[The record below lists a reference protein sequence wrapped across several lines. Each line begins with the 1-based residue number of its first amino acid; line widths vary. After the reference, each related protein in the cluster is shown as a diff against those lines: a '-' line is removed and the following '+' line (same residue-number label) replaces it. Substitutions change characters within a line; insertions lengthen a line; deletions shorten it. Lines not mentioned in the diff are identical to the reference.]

1 MRTIRILC
9 VIIAVAALLG
19 ASEVTRVVRPIAA
32 GIWYPAEKEKLV
44 AEVARCMSD
53 TEVSVPE
60 GRIVACIVPH
70 APYSTF
76 GPVAGAAFS
85 LLKGRKYDRVIVLAA
100 THNSSFRGCSI
111 PSVQAYRTP
120 LGDVPLD
127 GPAIRAMDRSTLIEV
142 RSVKYKAGDEH
153 VNLHESEYT
162 IEVVLPFLQQQLGS
176 FSLVPILVGDFLDYQ
191 KRVDGDALEAV
202 AETIREFLDERT
214 LIVVSSDFTHFGN
227 NFGYRPFRE
236 NIIEGI
242 ETLDKTAFN
251 LILKKDFP
259 HFLVY
264 TEETQNKICGKNAI
278 AILLRLLPKKA
289 EGRLLKYEVSA
300 RRTNDTRSSISYASI
315 VFVEPSEAAVPSE
328 GGNKK

>member
-1 MRTIRILC
+1 M
-9 VIIAVAALLG
+9 
-19 ASEVTRVVRPIAA
+19 
-32 GIWYPAEKEKLV
+32 
-44 AEVARCMSD
+44 
-53 TEVSVPE
+53 
-60 GRIVACIVPH
+60 
-70 APYSTF
+70 
-76 GPVAGAAFS
+76 
-85 LLKGRKYDRVIVLAA
+85 
-100 THNSSFRGCSI
+100 
-111 PSVQAYRTP
+111 
-120 LGDVPLD
+120 D
-127 GPAIRAMDRSTLIEV
+127 GPAIRALDRSTLIEV

-153 VNLHESEYT
+153 VKLHEQEYT

-176 FSLVPILVGDFLDYQ
+176 FSLVPILVGDFLDY
-191 KRVDGDALEAV
+191 KNRVDGDALEAV

-259 HFLVY
+259 RFLVY
-264 TEETQNKICGKNAI
+264 AEETQNTICGKNAI

-315 VFVEPSEAAVPSE
+315 VFVEP
-328 GGNKK
+328 